1 MTSSVDSL
9 RFVPRRRGARAG
21 ARAGSRRRKQ
31 EKSRVNLD
39 TYRMLL
45 VCFTRTIHDM
55 SMRRVVSARLRCTCP
70 GIFFVA
76 AAVNRTPLHQAFD
89 VLLELLE
96 WLARSVD
103 NRVCVWFVSGVFLCE
118 FKFTSLRSVFT
129 TC

>member
-1 MTSSVDSL
+1 MQEHVRD
-9 RFVPRRRGARAG
+9 PGG
-21 ARAGSRRRKQ
+21 RKQ